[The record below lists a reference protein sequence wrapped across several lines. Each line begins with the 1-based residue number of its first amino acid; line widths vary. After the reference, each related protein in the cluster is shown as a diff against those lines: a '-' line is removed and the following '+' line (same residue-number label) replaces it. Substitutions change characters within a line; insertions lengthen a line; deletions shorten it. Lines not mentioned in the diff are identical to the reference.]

1 MKSRKRSAK
10 GAALAEMAAALCVTV
25 PTMVLIIFVTLEV
38 SRAYF
43 LREVLAQT
51 ARQGARSLAI
61 AYGQQPGLANSRTLQ
76 NAMVFD
82 NIRVNNVIN
91 SSAQFDD
98 PVFDTAS
105 DPPTV
110 KVNVR
115 YTSDRYGLPAFPSPD
130 PLKLGSNFV
139 LSAESTYRLE

>member
-1 MKSRKRSAK
+1 
-10 GAALAEMAAALCVTV
+10 LAEAAAALSVIV
-25 PTMVLIIFVTLEV
+25 PVMVLIIFVTLEV

-43 LREVLAQT
+43 LSEILAQT
-51 ARQGARSLAI
+51 ARQGARNLAI

-76 NAMVFD
+76 NTMVFD
-82 NIRVNNVIN
+82 NIRIHNVVND
-91 SSAQFDD
+91 SAQFDD

-105 DPPTV
+105 DPATV

-115 YTSDRYGLPAFPSPD
+115 YLSNQYGLPSFPSPD
-130 PLKLGSNFV
+130 PLKLGSRFV